1 MCVAVLNLLDWGPSN
16 YLAAALNNSVYLYE
30 TGDSPIELTAVTN
43 GYYSAVKWDYKGENL
58 VIGNNSS
65 IIQVRI
71 ILKPMNYR
79 RVLEFIL
86 FQLHEIVL
94 CVNISKRV
102 KNCTNFYV
110 IL

>member
-1 MCVAVLNLLDWGPSN
+1 
-16 YLAAALNNSVYLYE
+16 LAAALNNSVYLYE
-30 TGDSPIELTAVTN
+30 TGDDPIELTAVTS

-79 RVLEFIL
+79 KIFGIYLASI
-86 FQLHEIVL
+86 
-94 CVNISKRV
+94 
-102 KNCTNFYV
+102 T
-110 IL
+110 